1 MSAMVTAPTTTSL
14 GELLS
19 LVWRRKVIVLSIT
32 AVAIGAGFTAL
43 ALVTP
48 IYEAKT
54 TLSISPGTDTDEL
67 LFLNSIDQ
75 IVPVYAEAAT
85 LSSTQDQAREAV
97 GDLGEVSVATF
108 EQTPIL
114 EIKVRHEDPEQ
125 AQAAAQAMAE
135 ALQDRVSG
143 GDVGIS
149 SLTLTQLD
157 TPAVPREPVFPQP
170 TLTILVAAVLG
181 VGLGIATAAL
191 RDTVTR
197 TIQTPE
203 DLADAAGVPVFGELP
218 REAAITRLTSP
229 EEFYEDDR
237 LRYFSEAI
245 RDLRTNLLFSRDSLR
260 SILITSPEGA
270 SHGKTTVALAL
281 ASTFARLGV
290 KTLLV
295 DADLRRGRVAE
306 MLEIDRAPGLME
318 ALAGKP
324 VTDVIRKTDFE
335 NLDVLPCGE
344 PVVDPGEIFESHFL
358 QVLRSLEGIYEGI
371 VIDAPPLVV
380 VNDARIMARFVDA
393 TVMVAS
399 ANMATRK
406 QVRTAVDRLGLIG
419 VELAASVLNRS
430 KKRKTP
436 GYQTYLEARESQ
448 PSPLK

>member
-1 MSAMVTAPTTTSL
+1 MCAMVTAPRSTSL

-19 LVWRRKVIVLSIT
+19 LMWRRKLVVLSIT
-32 AVAIGAGFTAL
+32 ALATGAGFGAL
-43 ALVTP
+43 QVVTP

-54 TLSISPGTDTDEL
+54 TLSISPGTDTDGL

-85 LSSTQDQAREAV
+85 LSSTQDQAREQV
-97 GDLGEVSVATF
+97 GDLGDVSVATF

-135 ALQDRVSG
+135 ALQDRVTG

-157 TPAVPREPVFPQP
+157 TPGVPGDPVFPQP
-170 TLTILVAAVLG
+170 GLTILVATI
-181 VGLGIATAAL
+181 VGLALGIGAAAL
-191 RDTVTR
+191 RDSITR
-197 TIQTPE
+197 KIGTAE
-203 DLADAAGVPVFGELP
+203 DLAEASGVRVFGELP
-218 REAAITRLTSP
+218 REAAIARLASP
-229 EEFYEDDR
+229 DEFYEDQR

-270 SHGKTTVALAL
+270 GHGKTTVALAL

-290 KTLLV
+290 NTLLV

-306 MLEIDRAPGLME
+306 MLNIDRAPGLME

-324 VTDVIRKTDFE
+324 PADVIRKTDFE
-335 NLDVLPCGE
+335 NLDVMPCGE
-344 PVVDPGEIFESHFL
+344 PVVDPGEVFESQFL
-358 QVLRSLEGIYEGI
+358 QVLKSLESSYEGI

-406 QVRTAVDRLGLIG
+406 QVRTAVDRLDLIG
-419 VELAASVLNRS
+419 VELSASVLNRS
-430 KKRKTP
+430 KKKKTA
-436 GYQTYLEARESQ
+436 GYQTYLEARAKSVPPQ
-448 PSPLK
+448 R